1 MAALQGHQEVVRV
14 LLEHG
19 ADVNTQD
26 ADCRTSLYI
35 LALENRVNMAKFLI
49 DPGGADVEAR
59 DSEVSTHLTLF
70 VYLFLPRNTNK
81 VIGVAY

>member
-1 MAALQGHQEVVRV
+1 M
-14 LLEHG
+14 
-19 ADVNTQD
+19 NTQD

-59 DSEVSTHLTLF
+59 DSEVSTHLTLLLKF
-70 VYLFLPRNTNK
+70 TLRTTKKP
-81 VIGVAY
+81 IGVVYYGFILNLYYGIL